1 MLNKATFAVV
11 TIALTIVGCEATAP
25 RVGQSATVE
34 HGIVRSAEPVTL
46 NSTAAQGALIGGTLG
61 LILGGGSRPGTAI
74 AGAALGGATGGI
86 AGGDRTGM
94 SFTVEMPGGSTTRVV
109 TDQREIRVGDCVAV
123 ERVGQG
129 ANIRRVTARYCD
141 PTYAQAV
148 AAVDDSVKA
157 EAVHCE
163 NAKQELAKATT
174 QEAAELAIRKIEL
187 LCNS

>member
-1 MLNKATFAVV
+1 
-11 TIALTIVGCEATAP
+11 
-25 RVGQSATVE
+25 
-34 HGIVRSAEPVTL
+34 
-46 NSTAAQGALIGGTLG
+46 
-61 LILGGGSRPGTAI
+61 
-74 AGAALGGATGGI
+74 
-86 AGGDRTGM
+86 M